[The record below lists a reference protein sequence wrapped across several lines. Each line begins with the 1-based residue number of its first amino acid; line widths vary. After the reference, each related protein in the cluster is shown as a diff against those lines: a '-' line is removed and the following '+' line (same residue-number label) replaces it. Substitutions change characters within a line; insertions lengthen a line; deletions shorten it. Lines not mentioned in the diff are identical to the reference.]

1 MRVNALLQH
10 EVDGQVNRMVEKVRG
25 LEIEQKVVEV
35 AKEVAEIAK
44 KVVEV
49 AKGVVE
55 VAKEVVEIAKKVIR
69 VVKEVVELQNLL
81 PTIVAQ
87 VGNHV
92 NNQGNN
98 EKLDDNIINDNN
110 QGNVRT
116 INMNK
121 GRGGCSYKEFM
132 ACNPKDYDG
141 NGGAGSF
148 ISKAL
153 TW

>member
-10 EVDGQVNRMVEKVRG
+10 EVEGQVNRMVEKVRG
-25 LEIEQKVVEV
+25 LEIEQEVVEV

-69 VVKEVVELQNLL
+69 LQNLL
-81 PTIVAQ
+81 PIIVAQ

-98 EKLDDNIINDNN
+98 EKQDDNIINDNN

-141 NGGAGSF
+141 KGGAIF
-148 ISKAL
+148 YTRWIKK
-153 TW
+153 